1 MEADIQIYLYR
12 AGYVAENI
20 DELKKVLEES
30 HQKIFGRATQPVPT
44 AVTSM
49 WRDINVF
56 NEVGIPALTFGP
68 PRSIPEGS
76 DKSKG
81 KFMYIN
87 DLIDVTKI
95 YALTG
100 LDICK
105 VSDQFLKLGRS
116 SSKVTSRRYT
126 QLFKN
131 K

>member
-1 MEADIQIYLYR
+1 
-12 AGYVAENI
+12 
-20 DELKKVLEES
+20 
-30 HQKIFGRATQPVPT
+30 
-44 AVTSM
+44 M

-68 PRSIPEGS
+68 PRSIPEGP

-95 YALTG
+95 YALTA

-105 VSDQFLKLGRS
+105 VSDQS
-116 SSKVTSRRYT
+116 
-126 QLFKN
+126 
-131 K
+131 